1 MVDQTTDRTVRRVAV
16 KLSFP
21 SPLEEVLPKEGKMVT
36 AELLLPSTERKPSA
50 AVIVLPPTGDHSV
63 GLRRILFGAPLSNRG
78 IVSVLPV
85 MPFTGSRRPPEQS
98 RSSLRYVSDLFAMGA
113 AVALEVLEIIHYLR
127 TREGIS
133 SFVITGT
140 SLGGFMAALIAS
152 KAASPDVAAVPIVS
166 PCRPST
172 VYCDGEFHRSV
183 SFAALQKTVTPDVFT
198 SVGFDPADA
207 TSLTKEAAASPEG
220 ARNALRMLL
229 DECSSLTTYPPP
241 IMSGACTQVL
251 AQHDKYV
258 ANYRGDELLD
268 HWPNSTVRYLP
279 AGHVS
284 AMLFRHE
291 LLRAIETS
299 LSRLTNPLPHQ

>member
-1 MVDQTTDRTVRRVAV
+1 
-16 KLSFP
+16 
-21 SPLEEVLPKEGKMVT
+21 MVT
-36 AELLLPSTERKPSA
+36 AEVLLPSAERKPSA

-85 MPFTGSRRPPEQS
+85 MPFTGTRRPSEQS

-113 AVALEVLEIIHYLR
+113 AVALEVLEIIHHLR

-152 KAASPDVAAVPIVS
+152 KAASPGVAAVPIVS

-183 SFAALQKTVTPDVFT
+183 SFAALQATATPDVFT
-198 SVGFDPADA
+198 SVGFDQPAADA
-207 TSLTKEAAASPEG
+207 LAEQAATSPEG
-220 ARNALRMLL
+220 ARSALRTLL
-229 DECSSLTTYPPP
+229 DECSSLTTYPAPLT
-241 IMSGACTQVL
+241 SSACTQVL

-258 ANYRGDELLD
+258 ADYTGAELQE
-268 HWPNSTVRYLP
+268 HWPNSTIRYLP

-284 AMLFRHE
+284 AMLFRRE

-299 LSRLTNPLPHQ
+299 LARITTPLPHQ